1 MSFTN
6 DIIIEALR
14 SVPGVARG
22 SDLVSGDHVV
32 WASANDTYLGLKLQ
46 LNPTAGPADMDRTAA
61 ECHRALSD
69 KAREIGVMID
79 SLVVEYVNDL
89 GTVVHTVRFGGMAA
103 ARVKPASAP
112 AKGVAVG
119 AGVSSPQAS
128 ATGSRGGGA
137 TTTAPPPGATGKP
150 LSPASSGGASAT
162 SSAAAP
168 TSKPVSKAAASA
180 PAPVAT
186 APSRPT
192 TAAAPPAS
200 PGAGGV
206 SEGHRP
212 IQNLRAPASRA
223 PSPQGGAPALPG
235 VKHVIAV
242 GAGKGGVGKSTVSL
256 NLAVALARRGY
267 AVGLLDGD
275 IYGPSMPTMLGLTTM
290 DAVVHDG
297 MLQPFLAHGVKS
309 MTMGKLVD
317 AEKPLIWRGPMAH
330 GAFKQLVEQ
339 TAWGE
344 LDYLIIDLPPGT
356 GDVSLTMAQMIQ
368 VTGAVV
374 VCTPQKVAQDDAIRA
389 ARMFQQLQIDVLG
402 VVENMSYFV
411 GDDGKSYDIFGRGG
425 AEVMAQRLGVPFLG
439 SIPITIALRV
449 NSDKGD
455 PTSNFQ
461 FKAEDQAGRVLAK
474 SLNEMATHV
483 ENQVSLAMLRQGKTK
498 PTLTIS

>member
-6 DIIIEALR
+6 DTIIEALR

-112 AKGVAVG
+112 AKAVAVA

-128 ATGSRGGGA
+128 ATGTRGGAA
-137 TTTAPPPGATGKP
+137 TTTMAPPGATGKP
-150 LSPASSGGASAT
+150 VSPASSVGVNAT
-162 SSAAAP
+162 SSATPA
-168 TSKPVSKAAASA
+168 SKPVSKEAAASA
-180 PAPVAT
+180 PAPVA
-186 APSRPT
+186 AGPSRPT
-192 TAAAPPAS
+192 TAAAPPTS
-200 PGAGGV
+200 PAAGGV

-256 NLAVALARRGY
+256 NLAGGVGAAWVCGGAVGRRHLRPVDADDAGSDDDRSGGSRRDAAAVHGARR
-267 AVGLLDGD
+267 
-275 IYGPSMPTMLGLTTM
+275 
-290 DAVVHDG
+290 
-297 MLQPFLAHGVKS
+297 
-309 MTMGKLVD
+309 
-317 AEKPLIWRGPMAH
+317 EER
-330 GAFKQLVEQ
+330 
-339 TAWGE
+339 
-344 LDYLIIDLPPGT
+344 
-356 GDVSLTMAQMIQ
+356 
-368 VTGAVV
+368 
-374 VCTPQKVAQDDAIRA
+374 
-389 ARMFQQLQIDVLG
+389 
-402 VVENMSYFV
+402 
-411 GDDGKSYDIFGRGG
+411 
-425 AEVMAQRLGVPFLG
+425 
-439 SIPITIALRV
+439 
-449 NSDKGD
+449 
-455 PTSNFQ
+455 
-461 FKAEDQAGRVLAK
+461 
-474 SLNEMATHV
+474 
-483 ENQVSLAMLRQGKTK
+483 
-498 PTLTIS
+498 